1 MSKELYE
8 MKSQDWGEFLKWWW
22 STLERGD
29 NVSLDE
35 IVSILPNSE
44 FKEPNTEPSEAVLE
58 AMINLNSL
66 YRMIDM
72 DVVEDDGTI
81 MNTTYPEDT

>member
-35 IVSILPNSE
+35 IVSILPNSA

-72 DVVEDDGTI
+72 DVVEDDGPI
-81 MNTTYPEDT
+81 MNTTNPEDT